1 MAVYFLCLLI
11 YNYREVDMTSKNQ
24 NRIRKKSNKKSPN
37 RTKTKKPRESKFDFR
52 RFSIIMM
59 AVQVILFIFIL
70 SSNTGLMGD
79 VLSDFF
85 AKIFGKFALVFPV
98 LVFIS
103 FLSELRGRFR
113 ENLSKFL
120 LLYTIYLLTLAIFSR
135 DFIRNELAWS
145 VQYAVSQKSDGGGAL
160 GGAISFFLVNLI
172 GNLGLYIL
180 YGLSIFSLLIDISPL
195 TYGEFF
201 RKVKENFIKLG
212 QNIKDLS
219 QRTKRSIDERKQ
231 RQKEEKIEIAR
242 EDDLEERQSLPNESP
257 INVKEKEIVKE
268 EEVKRKPVKNFDLDS
283 LGDAK
288 VNNYKSRQVEMSDF
302 NESFRREF
310 GDYTYPSIDLLEDR
324 NEDGGVDDR
333 EIRARAVAIEET
345 LDSFGIDGKVVQIDV
360 GPTVTCYEL
369 KPQRGV
375 KVSKIVNLSDDLA
388 LALATSGIRILA
400 PIPGKSHVG
409 IEVPNDKKEVVGLK
423 EILSSENFVKSKYTI
438 PFAMGKSISGDVEVS
453 AIEKMPHLLVSG
465 ATGSGKSVCINT
477 IIMSILYKHSP
488 NDVKLLL
495 VDPKVVELSIY
506 NGIPHLIMPVITDP
520 KKASSS
526 LFWAISEMEKRY
538 KLFEKNHVR
547 DIVGYKKAQES
558 DDSMEN
564 LPYIVII
571 IDELADL
578 MMTVGAEVE
587 DYITRLAQKSRACG
601 IHLIIAT
608 QRPTVDVITG
618 TIKAN
623 IPSRISFAVTSQI
636 DSRTILDAQGAEKL
650 LGKGDMLYASSD
662 SMRPTR
668 IQGAFVSD
676 DEVISVVREIKE
688 GNETNYDE
696 EAIEKV
702 EENVESPTEGSDDE
716 DELIDE
722 AIKVIINENTAS
734 VSMLQ
739 RKLKIG
745 YARAGRIIDQ
755 LEQRGVVGG
764 YEGSKP
770 RKVLVDRSYLEGEE
784 NEFS

>member
-1 MAVYFLCLLI
+1 
-11 YNYREVDMTSKNQ
+11 MTNRNN

-37 RTKTKKPRESKFDFR
+37 RSVVRKIRENKFDLGK
-52 RFSIIMM
+52 FSMLMMII
-59 AVQVILFIFIL
+59 QVLLFVFIL
-70 SSNTGLMGD
+70 SSNTGILGD

-85 AKIFGKFALVFPV
+85 AKIFGEFSLAFPV
-98 LVFIS
+98 IVFMTFFAIRRGS
-103 FLSELRGRFR
+103 YRNNLRRF
-113 ENLSKFL
+113 FL
-120 LLYTIYLLTLAIFSR
+120 LYLIYLVTLAIFSR
-135 DFIRNELAWS
+135 AFIRNELAWS
-145 VQYAVSQKSDGGGAL
+145 IQYSASQKAYGGGAV
-160 GGAISFFLVNLI
+160 GGAVCFFLVGLI
-172 GNLGLYIL
+172 GNLGMYIV
-180 YGLSIFSLLIDISPL
+180 YALSIFALIIDLSPL
-195 TYGEFF
+195 SYGDFF
-201 RKVKENFIKLG
+201 TKVKEVFGAFGRYLRNFYRDLMDSFD
-212 QNIKDLS
+212 KDEKEDS
-219 QRTKRSIDERKQ
+219 PRKETKR
-231 RQKEEKIEIAR
+231 KEEDLGKIEERAT
-242 EDDLEERQSLPNESP
+242 EANNENLVEE
-257 INVKEKEIVKE
+257 
-268 EEVKRKPVKNFDLDS
+268 KRKPVKNFDLDS
-283 LGDAK
+283 LGDAL
-288 VNNYKSRQVEMSDF
+288 VNNYKSRQVKLSDF
-302 NESFRREF
+302 NENFRREF
-310 GDYTYPSIDLLEDR
+310 GDYNYPSIDLLEDR
-324 NEDGGVDDR
+324 NEDGGVDDK
-333 EIRARAVAIEET
+333 EIRQRAIAIEET

-423 EILSSENFVKSKYTI
+423 EIFSSEKFVKSKYKI
-438 PFAMGKSISGDVEVS
+438 PFAMGKSISGDVVVS

-547 DIVGYKKAQES
+547 DIVGYKKSQES

-662 SMRPTR
+662 SMRPVR

-676 DEVISVVREIKE
+676 DEVISVVRAIKE
-688 GNETNYDE
+688 GNDTNYDK

-702 EENVESPTEGSDDE
+702 EETAANNSEMTEDE
-716 DELIDE
+716 DELINE
-722 AIKVIINENTAS
+722 AIEVIINEKTAS

-745 YARAGRIIDQ
+745 YARAGRLIDQ

-770 RKVLVDRSYLEGEE
+770 RKVLVDRSYLEGEK
-784 NEFS
+784 NEFSK

>member
-1 MAVYFLCLLI
+1 
-11 YNYREVDMTSKNQ
+11 MTNKNQ

-37 RTKTKKPRESKFDFR
+37 RTKAKKTREFTFDLKK
-52 RFSIIMM
+52 FSIIMM
-59 AVQVILFIFIL
+59 FIQIILFVFIL
-70 SSNTGLMGD
+70 SSNTGIMGD
-79 VLSDFF
+79 FLSDYFS
-85 AKIFGKFALVFPV
+85 KIFGKLAL
-98 LVFIS
+98 LVPAIIFFS
-103 FLSELRGRFR
+103 FLFVARGSFKKNSSRFV
-113 ENLSKFL
+113 L
-120 LLYTIYLLTLAIFSR
+120 IYLIFLLTLAILSR
-135 DFIRNELAWS
+135 SSIRNDLDWTIQYS
-145 VQYAVSQKSDGGGAL
+145 MVQKTDAGGAV
-160 GGAISFFLVNLI
+160 GGIICYFLVNLI
-172 GNLGLYIL
+172 GNVGLYIL
-180 YGLSIFSLLIDISPL
+180 YGLSIVFLI
-195 TYGEFF
+195 
-201 RKVKENFIKLG
+201 V
-212 QNIKDLS
+212 DLS
-219 QRTKRSIDERKQ
+219 PFTYIEFLNQIKEMLQALFSKVFEFVRQKTKDIKEKKASKEKIDKERDQEDERSYNPLPVEDDKTQ
-231 RQKEEKIEIAR
+231 FKEEK
-242 EDDLEERQSLPNESP
+242 EET
-257 INVKEKEIVKE
+257 K
-268 EEVKRKPVKNFDLDS
+268 VKRKPLKTFDLDS

-288 VNNYKSRQVEMSDF
+288 VNNYKSRQVEFADL
-302 NESFRREF
+302 NENFRREF
-310 GDYTYPSIDLLEDR
+310 GNYTYPAIDLLEDR
-324 NEDGGVDDR
+324 NSDGGVDDG
-333 EIRARAVAIEET
+333 EIRQRAVAIEET
-345 LDSFGIDGKVVQIDV
+345 LDSFGIDAKVVQIDV

-369 KPQRGV
+369 KPQRGI
-375 KVSKIVNLSDDLA
+375 KVSKIVNLADDLA
-388 LALATSGIRILA
+388 LSLATSGIRILA

-423 EILSSENFVKSKYTI
+423 EILASEKYVKSKYKI

-538 KLFEKNHVR
+538 KLFEKHHVR

-650 LGKGDMLYASSD
+650 LGKGDMLYQSSD
-662 SMRPTR
+662 SMKPTR

-676 DEVISVVREIKE
+676 DEVMNVVQAIKE
-688 GNETNYDE
+688 GNESDYDQ

-702 EENVESPTEGSDDE
+702 EEVAVKESNPSDDE

-722 AIKVIINENTAS
+722 AIKIIINENTAS

-739 RKLKIG
+739 RKLKVG

-770 RKVLVDRSYLEGEE
+770 RKVLVDRSYFEGEN
-784 NEFS
+784 NEYS

>member
-1 MAVYFLCLLI
+1 
-11 YNYREVDMTSKNQ
+11 MTSKNQ

-85 AKIFGKFALVFPV
+85 AKIFGKFAIAFPV

-103 FLSELRGRFR
+103 FLAELRRRFR

-120 LLYTIYLLTLAIFSR
+120 LLYIIYLLTLAIFSR
-135 DFIRNELAWS
+135 DFIRNELSWS
-145 VQYAVSQKSDGGGAL
+145 VQYAASQKSDGGGAV
-160 GGAISFFLVNLI
+160 GGAVSFFIVNLI

-180 YGLSIFSLLIDISPL
+180 YGLSIFALLIDISPL

-201 RKVKENFIKLG
+201 GKVRKVFIKLI
-212 QNIKDLS
+212 QSIKDLTIRVKS
-219 QRTKRSIDERKQ
+219 SIEEKRQ
-231 RQKEEKIEIAR
+231 RQKEEKIEISR
-242 EDDLEERQSLPNESP
+242 EDELEERQSPPKESL
-257 INVKEKEIVKE
+257 INVKDEEIVKE
-268 EEVKRKPVKNFDLDS
+268 GEVKRKPVKNFDLDS

-702 EENVESPTEGSDDE
+702 EENVESPTEGSEDE

-770 RKVLVDRSYLEGEE
+770 RKVLVDRSYLEGKE

>member
-1 MAVYFLCLLI
+1 
-11 YNYREVDMTSKNQ
+11 MTNRNN

-37 RTKTKKPRESKFDFR
+37 RSVVRKIRENKFDLGK
-52 RFSIIMM
+52 FSMLMM
-59 AVQVILFIFIL
+59 ILQVLLFVFIL
-70 SSNTGLMGD
+70 SSNTGILGD

-85 AKIFGKFALVFPV
+85 AKIFGKFSLAFPV
-98 LVFIS
+98 IVFMTFFAIRRGS
-103 FLSELRGRFR
+103 YRNNLRRF
-113 ENLSKFL
+113 FL
-120 LLYTIYLLTLAIFSR
+120 LYLIYLVTLAIFSR
-135 DFIRNELAWS
+135 AFIRNELAWS
-145 VQYAVSQKSDGGGAL
+145 IQYSASQKAYGGGAV
-160 GGAISFFLVNLI
+160 GGAVCFFLVGLI
-172 GNLGLYIL
+172 GNLGMYIV
-180 YGLSIFSLLIDISPL
+180 YALSIFALIIDLSPL
-195 TYGEFF
+195 SYGDFF
-201 RKVKENFIKLG
+201 AKVKEVFGALG
-212 QNIKDLS
+212 RYLRNLYRDLMDSFDKDEKEDLP
-219 QRTKRSIDERKQ
+219 RKETKR
-231 RQKEEKIEIAR
+231 KEEDLGKIEERAT
-242 EDDLEERQSLPNESP
+242 EANKENLVEE
-257 INVKEKEIVKE
+257 
-268 EEVKRKPVKNFDLDS
+268 KRKPVKNFDLDS
-283 LGDAK
+283 LGDAL
-288 VNNYKSRQVEMSDF
+288 VNNYKSRQVKLSDF
-302 NESFRREF
+302 NENFRREF
-310 GDYTYPSIDLLEDR
+310 GDYNYPSIDFLEDR
-324 NEDGGVDDR
+324 NEDGGVDDK
-333 EIRARAVAIEET
+333 EIRQRAIAIEET

-423 EILSSENFVKSKYTI
+423 EIFSSEKFVKSKYKI
-438 PFAMGKSISGDVEVS
+438 PFAMGKSISGDVVVS

-662 SMRPTR
+662 SMRPVR

-676 DEVISVVREIKE
+676 DEVISVVRAIKE
-688 GNETNYDE
+688 GNDTNYDE

-702 EENVESPTEGSDDE
+702 EETAANNSEMTEDE
-716 DELIDE
+716 DELINE
-722 AIKVIINENTAS
+722 AIEVIINEKTAS

-745 YARAGRIIDQ
+745 YARAGRLIDQ

-770 RKVLVDRSYLEGEE
+770 RKVLVDRSYLEGEK
-784 NEFS
+784 NEFSK

>member
-1 MAVYFLCLLI
+1 
-11 YNYREVDMTSKNQ
+11 MTNRNN

-37 RTKTKKPRESKFDFR
+37 RSVVRKIRENKFDLGK
-52 RFSIIMM
+52 FSMLMMII
-59 AVQVILFIFIL
+59 QVLLFVFIL
-70 SSNTGLMGD
+70 SSNTGILGD

-85 AKIFGKFALVFPV
+85 AKIFGKFSLAFPV
-98 LVFIS
+98 IVFMTFFAIRRGS
-103 FLSELRGRFR
+103 YRNNLRRF
-113 ENLSKFL
+113 FL
-120 LLYTIYLLTLAIFSR
+120 LYLIYLVTLAIFSR
-135 DFIRNELAWS
+135 AFIRNELAWS
-145 VQYAVSQKSDGGGAL
+145 IQYSASQKAYGGGAV
-160 GGAISFFLVNLI
+160 GGAVCFFLVGLI
-172 GNLGLYIL
+172 GNLGMYIV
-180 YGLSIFSLLIDISPL
+180 YALSIFALIIDLSPL
-195 TYGEFF
+195 SYGDFF
-201 RKVKENFIKLG
+201 TKVKEVFGAFGRYLRNFYRDLMDSFD
-212 QNIKDLS
+212 KDEKEDLP
-219 QRTKRSIDERKQ
+219 RKETKR
-231 RQKEEKIEIAR
+231 KEEDLGKIEERAT
-242 EDDLEERQSLPNESP
+242 EANNENLVEE
-257 INVKEKEIVKE
+257 
-268 EEVKRKPVKNFDLDS
+268 KRKPVKNFDLDS
-283 LGDAK
+283 LGDAL
-288 VNNYKSRQVEMSDF
+288 VNNYKSRQVKLSDF
-302 NESFRREF
+302 NENFRREF
-310 GDYTYPSIDLLEDR
+310 GDYNYPSIDFLEDR
-324 NEDGGVDDR
+324 NEDGGVDDK
-333 EIRARAVAIEET
+333 EIRQRAIAIEET

-423 EILSSENFVKSKYTI
+423 EIFSSEKFVKSKYKI
-438 PFAMGKSISGDVEVS
+438 PFAMGKSISGDVVVS

-662 SMRPTR
+662 SMRPVR

-676 DEVISVVREIKE
+676 DEVISVVRAIKE
-688 GNETNYDE
+688 GNDTNYDE

-702 EENVESPTEGSDDE
+702 EETAANNSEMTEDE
-716 DELIDE
+716 DELINE
-722 AIKVIINENTAS
+722 AIEVIINEKTAS

-745 YARAGRIIDQ
+745 YARAGRLIDQ

-770 RKVLVDRSYLEGEE
+770 RKVLVDRSYLEGEK
-784 NEFS
+784 NEFSK

>member
-1 MAVYFLCLLI
+1 
-11 YNYREVDMTSKNQ
+11 MTSKNQ

-52 RFSIIMM
+52 RFSLIMM
-59 AVQVILFIFIL
+59 AIQVILFIFIL

-85 AKIFGKFALVFPV
+85 AKIFGKFAIVFPV

-113 ENLSKFL
+113 ENISKFL
-120 LLYTIYLLTLAIFSR
+120 LLYIIYLLTLALFSR
-135 DFIRNELAWS
+135 AFIRNELSWS
-145 VQYAVSQKSDGGGAL
+145 VQYAASQKTDGGGAI

-180 YGLSIFSLLIDISPL
+180 YGLSIFALLIDISPL

-201 RKVKENFIKLG
+201 AKVKESFIKLG
-212 QNIKDLS
+212 QNIKDLTLRAKS
-219 QRTKRSIDERKQ
+219 SIDERKKIQ
-231 RQKEEKIEIAR
+231 EEERNEEIRDDDFEERKRPQKEIKDKNEINEINDKIE
-242 EDDLEERQSLPNESP
+242 
-257 INVKEKEIVKE
+257 KG
-268 EEVKRKPVKNFDLDS
+268 EVKRRPVKNFDLDS

-310 GDYTYPSIDLLEDR
+310 GDYTYPSIDLLEDI

-333 EIRARAVAIEET
+333 EIRSRAVAIEET

-438 PFAMGKSISGDVEVS
+438 PFAMGKSVSGDVEVS

-636 DSRTILDAQGAEKL
+636 DSRTILDSQGAEKL

-676 DEVISVVREIKE
+676 DEVTSVVREIKE

-702 EENVESPTEGSDDE
+702 EENVESPSEASDDE

-722 AIKVIINENTAS
+722 AIKLIINENTAS

>member
-1 MAVYFLCLLI
+1 
-11 YNYREVDMTSKNQ
+11 MTSKNQ

-85 AKIFGKFALVFPV
+85 AKIFGKFALAFPA

-103 FLSELRGRFR
+103 FLSELMGRFR

>member
-1 MAVYFLCLLI
+1 
-11 YNYREVDMTSKNQ
+11 MTNRNN

-37 RTKTKKPRESKFDFR
+37 RSVVRKIRENKFDLGK
-52 RFSIIMM
+52 FSMLMMII
-59 AVQVILFIFIL
+59 QVLLFVFIL
-70 SSNTGLMGD
+70 SSNTGILGD

-85 AKIFGKFALVFPV
+85 AKIFGKFSLAFPV
-98 LVFIS
+98 IVFMTFFAIRRGS
-103 FLSELRGRFR
+103 YRNNLRRF
-113 ENLSKFL
+113 FL
-120 LLYTIYLLTLAIFSR
+120 LYLIYLVTLAIFSR
-135 DFIRNELAWS
+135 AFIRNELAWS
-145 VQYAVSQKSDGGGAL
+145 IQYSASQKAYGGGAV
-160 GGAISFFLVNLI
+160 GGAVCFFLVGLI
-172 GNLGLYIL
+172 GNLGMYIV
-180 YGLSIFSLLIDISPL
+180 YALSIFALIIDLSPL
-195 TYGEFF
+195 SYGDFF
-201 RKVKENFIKLG
+201 TKVKEVFGAFGRYLRNFYRDLMDSFD
-212 QNIKDLS
+212 KDEKEDLP
-219 QRTKRSIDERKQ
+219 RKETKR
-231 RQKEEKIEIAR
+231 KEEDLGKIEERATEANNENLI
-242 EDDLEERQSLPNESP
+242 EE
-257 INVKEKEIVKE
+257 
-268 EEVKRKPVKNFDLDS
+268 KRKPVKNFDLDS
-283 LGDAK
+283 LGDAL
-288 VNNYKSRQVEMSDF
+288 VNNYKSRQVKLSDF
-302 NESFRREF
+302 NENFRREF
-310 GDYTYPSIDLLEDR
+310 GDYNYPSIDLLEDR
-324 NEDGGVDDR
+324 NEDGGVDDK
-333 EIRARAVAIEET
+333 EIRQRAIAIEET

-423 EILSSENFVKSKYTI
+423 EIFSSEKFVKSKYKI
-438 PFAMGKSISGDVEVS
+438 PFAMGKSISGDVVVS

-662 SMRPTR
+662 SMRPVR

-676 DEVISVVREIKE
+676 DEVISVVRAIKE
-688 GNETNYDE
+688 GNDTNYDE

-702 EENVESPTEGSDDE
+702 EETAANNSEMTEDE
-716 DELIDE
+716 DELINE
-722 AIKVIINENTAS
+722 AIEVIINEKTAS

-745 YARAGRIIDQ
+745 YARAGRLIDQ

-770 RKVLVDRSYLEGEE
+770 RKVLVDRSYLEGEK
-784 NEFS
+784 NEFSK

>member
-1 MAVYFLCLLI
+1 
-11 YNYREVDMTSKNQ
+11 MTNKNQ

-37 RTKTKKPRESKFDFR
+37 RTKAKKTREFTFDLKK
-52 RFSIIMM
+52 FSIIMM
-59 AVQVILFIFIL
+59 FIQIILFVFIL
-70 SSNTGLMGD
+70 SSNTGIMGD
-79 VLSDFF
+79 FLSDYFS
-85 AKIFGKFALVFPV
+85 KIFGKLALLVPV
-98 LVFIS
+98 IIFFS
-103 FLSELRGRFR
+103 FLFVAKGSFRRNISRFI
-113 ENLSKFL
+113 LVYLIF
-120 LLYTIYLLTLAIFSR
+120 LLTLAILSR
-135 DFIRNELAWS
+135 STIRNDLEWTI
-145 VQYAVSQKSDGGGAL
+145 QYAMVQKADAGGAV
-160 GGAISFFLVNLI
+160 GGILCYFLVNLI
-172 GNLGLYIL
+172 GNVGLYIL
-180 YGLSIFSLLIDISPL
+180 YGLSIVFLI
-195 TYGEFF
+195 
-201 RKVKENFIKLG
+201 V
-212 QNIKDLS
+212 DLS
-219 QRTKRSIDERKQ
+219 PFTYIEFLNQIKEMLQTLISKIAEFARQKTKSMKEKKASREKIDKEINQEEVKNYDPLPVEDEKIKP
-231 RQKEEKIEIAR
+231 KEEKVET
-242 EDDLEERQSLPNESP
+242 
-257 INVKEKEIVKE
+257 K
-268 EEVKRKPVKNFDLDS
+268 VKRKPLKTYDLDS

-288 VNNYKSRQVEMSDF
+288 VNNYKSRQVEFADL
-302 NESFRREF
+302 NENFRREF
-310 GDYTYPSIDLLEDR
+310 GNYTYPAIDLLEDR
-324 NEDGGVDDR
+324 NSDGGVDDG
-333 EIRARAVAIEET
+333 EIRQRAVAIEET

-375 KVSKIVNLSDDLA
+375 KVSKIVNLADDLA
-388 LALATSGIRILA
+388 LSLATSGIRILA

-409 IEVPNDKKEVVGLK
+409 IEVPNDRKEVVGLK
-423 EILSSENFVKSKYTI
+423 EILASEKYVKSKYKI

-538 KLFEKNHVR
+538 KLFEKHHVR

-650 LGKGDMLYASSD
+650 LGKGDMLYQSSD
-662 SMRPTR
+662 SMKPTR

-676 DEVISVVREIKE
+676 DEVMNVVQAIKE
-688 GNETNYDE
+688 GNESDYDQ

-702 EENVESPTEGSDDE
+702 EEASVKESNPSDDE

-722 AIKVIINENTAS
+722 AIKIIINENTAS

-739 RKLKIG
+739 RKLKVG

-770 RKVLVDRSYLEGEE
+770 RKVLVDRSYFEGEN
-784 NEFS
+784 NEYS

>member
-1 MAVYFLCLLI
+1 
-11 YNYREVDMTSKNQ
+11 MTNKNQ

-37 RTKTKKPRESKFDFR
+37 RTKAKKTREFTFDLKK
-52 RFSIIMM
+52 FSIIMM
-59 AVQVILFIFIL
+59 FLQIILFVFIL
-70 SSNTGLMGD
+70 SSNTGIMGD
-79 VLSDFF
+79 FLSDYFS
-85 AKIFGKFALVFPV
+85 KIFGKLALLVPV
-98 LVFIS
+98 IIFFS
-103 FLSELRGRFR
+103 FLFVAKGSFRRNISRFI
-113 ENLSKFL
+113 LVYLIF
-120 LLYTIYLLTLAIFSR
+120 LLTLAILSR
-135 DFIRNELAWS
+135 STIRNDLEWTI
-145 VQYAVSQKSDGGGAL
+145 QYAMVQKSDAGGAV
-160 GGAISFFLVNLI
+160 GGIICYFLVNLI
-172 GNLGLYIL
+172 GNVGLYIL
-180 YGLSIFSLLIDISPL
+180 YGLSIVFLI
-195 TYGEFF
+195 
-201 RKVKENFIKLG
+201 V
-212 QNIKDLS
+212 DLS
-219 QRTKRSIDERKQ
+219 PFTYIEFLNQIKEMLQILFAKTAEFA
-231 RQKEEKIEIAR
+231 RQKSKAIKEKKASREKI
-242 EDDLEERQSLPNESP
+242 D
-257 INVKEKEIVKE
+257 KEKEKEEIKTYDPLPVKDAKIKDKEVKE
-268 EEVKRKPVKNFDLDS
+268 ETKVKRKPLKTYDLDS

-288 VNNYKSRQVEMSDF
+288 VNNYKSRQVEFADL
-302 NESFRREF
+302 NENFRREF
-310 GDYTYPSIDLLEDR
+310 GNYTYPAIDLLEDR
-324 NEDGGVDDR
+324 NSDGGVDDG
-333 EIRARAVAIEET
+333 EIRQRAVAIEET

-375 KVSKIVNLSDDLA
+375 KVSKIVNLADDLA
-388 LALATSGIRILA
+388 LSLATSGIRILA

-423 EILSSENFVKSKYTI
+423 EILASEKYVKSKYKI

-538 KLFEKNHVR
+538 KLFEKHHVR

-650 LGKGDMLYASSD
+650 LGKGDMLYQSSD
-662 SMRPTR
+662 SMKPTR

-676 DEVISVVREIKE
+676 DEVMNVVQAIKE
-688 GNETNYDE
+688 GNESDYDQ

-702 EENVESPTEGSDDE
+702 EEVAVKESNPSDDE

-722 AIKVIINENTAS
+722 AIKIIINENTAS

-739 RKLKIG
+739 RKLKVG

-770 RKVLVDRSYLEGEE
+770 RKVLVDRSYFEGEN
-784 NEFS
+784 NEYS